1 MQEQYAAS
9 TSMEADVQ
17 GMPEFVSDKISNEMT
32 QYHAVDTLLKVDVQ
46 GTAMQGNYGSCWTKA
61 EDWSFQAWS
70 KC

>member
-32 QYHAVDTLLKVDVQ
+32 QKHVVDTLLKVDV
-46 GTAMQGNYGSCWTKA
+46 
-61 EDWSFQAWS
+61 
-70 KC
+70 